1 MSGAAAA
8 EVTVEHACVFL
19 FFPTRP
25 KKLRFHPKQLYTS
38 AKQAEL
44 KKVVLMLGTLAPPP
58 PKQYWIRSDPR
69 SLVLVGGGQSSTV

>member
-1 MSGAAAA
+1 M
-8 EVTVEHACVFL
+8 VLYDQNLHCRVFVL
-19 FFPTRP
+19 RVVDIIEYMFSSTRP

-58 PKQYWIRSDPR
+58 NSPGLFPD
-69 SLVLVGGGQSSTV
+69 GTGQVIVRT